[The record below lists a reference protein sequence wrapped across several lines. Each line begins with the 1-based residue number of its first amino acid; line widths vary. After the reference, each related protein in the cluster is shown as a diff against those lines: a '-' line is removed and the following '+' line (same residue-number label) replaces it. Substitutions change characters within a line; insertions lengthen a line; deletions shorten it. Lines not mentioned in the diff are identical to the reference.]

1 MNLQL
6 QRFAWIHRLSL
17 RSWLAIGFNSVIA
30 LALVVAAAS
39 LLTEERFVGAVQRLL
54 AVDGRIAALS
64 QGSNVAM
71 LKARRAEKDFLIY
84 RREFGFDE
92 AKSRYV
98 TLLRTHLAEVRQNM
112 AEIREL
118 NTEPEAIERTRSI
131 DRAVMQYEA
140 GFLAIVD
147 LYGAL
152 GFFNTGL
159 EGRLRAK
166 ARELEAIVGRNRRRP
181 ADGGPA
187 HAAPP
192 ARKTSSCADSTGK
205 SMRL

>member
-6 QRFAWIHRLSL
+6 QRLAWIHRLSL
-17 RSWLAIGFNSVIA
+17 RAWLAIGFNSVIV

-39 LLTEERFVGAVQRLL
+39 LLTQERFVGAVHKLL

-118 NTEPEAIERTRSI
+118 TTEPEAIERTRSI
-131 DRAVMQYEA
+131 DRAVMRYET

-159 EGRLRAK
+159 EGRLRRK
-166 ARELEAIVGRNRRRP
+166 ARELEAIVG
-181 ADGGPA
+181 ASGD
-187 HAAPP
+187 
-192 ARKTSSCADSTGK
+192 D
-205 SMRL
+205 RL